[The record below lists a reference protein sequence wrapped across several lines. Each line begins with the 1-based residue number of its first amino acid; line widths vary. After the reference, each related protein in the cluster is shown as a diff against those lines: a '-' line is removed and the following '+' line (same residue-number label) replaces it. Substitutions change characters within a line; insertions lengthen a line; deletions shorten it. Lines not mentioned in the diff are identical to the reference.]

1 MASSFAGGEK
11 VRILGGVFAN
21 FTAVVTAVDAERRI
35 VKVMLAIFGRE
46 QTIELRFTQV
56 HKAA

>member
-1 MASSFAGGEK
+1 MALSFAGGEK
-11 VRILGGVFAN
+11 VRIVDGVFAN
-21 FTAVVTAVDAERRI
+21 FTAVVTAVDAERRT
-35 VKVMLAIFGRE
+35 VKVILTILGCE